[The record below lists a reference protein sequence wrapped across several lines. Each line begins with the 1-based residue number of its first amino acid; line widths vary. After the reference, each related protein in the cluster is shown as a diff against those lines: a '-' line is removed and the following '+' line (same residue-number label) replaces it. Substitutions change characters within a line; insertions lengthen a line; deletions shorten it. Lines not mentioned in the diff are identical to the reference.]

1 MLERLG
7 AGVAGGALRLVS
19 EELGFFFFNIILELA
34 WHRSTVSSLWSGAR
48 ERSHL
53 VSQQY

>member
-7 AGVAGGALRLVS
+7 AGVASGALRLVS
-19 EELGFFFFNIILELA
+19 EKQEFFFNVILELA

-53 VSQQY
+53 VSQQ